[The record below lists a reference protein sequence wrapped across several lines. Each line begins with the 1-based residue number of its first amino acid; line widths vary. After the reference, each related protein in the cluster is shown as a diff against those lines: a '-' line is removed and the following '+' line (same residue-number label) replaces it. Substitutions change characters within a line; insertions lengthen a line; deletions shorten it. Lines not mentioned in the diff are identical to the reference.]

1 VEVMFAVLWIYCLCF
16 FFFSSRRRHTRSKRD
31 WSSDVCSSDTGFI
44 GCKAAPV
51 ACLGSVKASLGAV
64 RPDTRSGVGRFLAR
78 RELSFAFMQDSF
90 IFRCG
95 YTALLKGL
103 IPWHRR
109 SRFT

>member
-1 VEVMFAVLWIYCLCF
+1 H
-16 FFFSSRRRHTRSKRD
+16 RRRRRRPGVRNQLNPTTVVETGST
-31 WSSDVCSSDTGFI
+31 DTVFI

-51 ACLGSVKASLGAV
+51 ACLGSVKASLEAV
-64 RPDTRSGVGRFLAR
+64 RSDTRSGVGRFLAR